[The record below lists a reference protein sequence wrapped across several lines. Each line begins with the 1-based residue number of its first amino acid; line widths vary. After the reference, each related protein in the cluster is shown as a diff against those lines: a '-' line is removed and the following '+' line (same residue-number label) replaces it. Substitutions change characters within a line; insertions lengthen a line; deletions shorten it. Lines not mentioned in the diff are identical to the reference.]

1 MAKSMSNLG
10 QSFSNSYKRGHDK
23 GFLLARHHPFAV
35 PVVTFATLFTLTLM
49 AYLWFGSA
57 PLKPADSHYVI
68 VSHDQI
74 QQTLPTQSSNVGDLL
89 KRLKIS
95 INDGDVVE
103 PTVDTPILEDN
114 FRINVYRAH
123 PVTIIDNGH
132 KTLVFNAAATPR
144 SIIAKAGLVV
154 YAEDD
159 ISSQPSEDIINEAIV
174 EKIVI
179 NRAVPV
185 SLNLYGTPITIRS
198 HSKTVG
204 EILSEKNVKLAK
216 DDVVTPLQDTIL
228 SPNLQVFVSRNGTKI
243 STEEEVIGFETQTV
257 EDNNLSFGT
266 TVLRQNGTNGKKV
279 VTYQI
284 NLQNG
289 LEVSRTKI
297 QEVIAEAPVIKIIAR
312 GKAISI
318 PADKSVVM
326 SAAGISPADYPYVY
340 FIINHENTLWC
351 PTRWQGQTSCPPY
364 YAEKYPGAETVT
376 TLGYGMCQSTPAIKM
391 ASAGADWRTN
401 AVTQMRWCSDY
412 ALRRYGSW
420 SAAYNYWVAHNNW

>member
-1 MAKSMSNLG
+1 MTNLREIY
-10 QSFSNSYKRGHDK
+10 SNSYKKGHDK

-35 PVVTFATLFTLTLM
+35 PVVTFSVLLGITLI
-49 AYLWFGSA
+49 AYLLVGSA

-74 QQTLPTQSSNVGDLL
+74 QQTLPTQADNVGDLL
-89 KRLKIS
+89 ERLKILV
-95 INDGDVVE
+95 NDGDVVE
-103 PTVDTPILEDN
+103 PAVDTPILEDN
-114 FRINVYRAH
+114 FRVNVYRAH

-132 KTLVFNAAATPR
+132 KKLVFNAAATPR
-144 SIIAKAGLVV
+144 SIVAKAGITV

-159 ISSQPSEDIINEAIV
+159 ITSQPSEDIINEAIV

-185 SLNLYGTPITIRS
+185 NLNLYGTPIVIRS

-204 EILSEKNVKLAK
+204 QILSEKQVKLAK
-216 DDVVTPLQDTIL
+216 DDVVTPDVTTVLTPD
-228 SPNLQVFVSRNGTKI
+228 LQVFVSRNGTKI
-243 STEEEVIGFETQTV
+243 TTEEQVVVYDTQTV
-257 EDNNLSFGT
+257 EDRTLSFGT
-266 TVLRQNGTNGKKV
+266 TVLRQNGTNGKKI

-289 LEVSRTKI
+289 VEVSRTKI
-297 QEVIAEAPVIKIIAR
+297 QEVIAEAAVNRIIAR
-312 GKAISI
+312 GQAISI
-318 PADKSVVM
+318 PADKSVIM
-326 SAAGISPADYPYVY
+326 AAAGIAQSDYPYVY
-340 FIINHENTLWC
+340 FIINHENALWC
-351 PTRWQGQTSCPPY
+351 PTRWQGQISCPPY

-376 TLGYGMCQSTPAIKM
+376 TLGYGLCQSTPAIKM

-401 AVTQMRWCSDY
+401 AVTQMRWCNDY

-420 SAAYNYWVAHNNW
+420 AVAYNYWVSHNNW